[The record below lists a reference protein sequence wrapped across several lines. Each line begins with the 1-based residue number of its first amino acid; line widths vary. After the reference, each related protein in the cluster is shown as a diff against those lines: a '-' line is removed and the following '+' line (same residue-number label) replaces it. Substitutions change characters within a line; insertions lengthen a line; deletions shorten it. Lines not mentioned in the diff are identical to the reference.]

1 MYSLL
6 RNSYPPY
13 RARGCS
19 NDFRIMEIE
28 QEKRGP
34 GRPRGQPKTGG
45 RKKGTPNKVTGDLR
59 EWLSGFLNGNREQ
72 LEKDFAAL
80 EPDERIFAF
89 SRLIGYIIPKQQA
102 VTVEAQVEAEFK
114 QLQKLLSDAPD
125 DAAALIAQ
133 KILELQE
140 RNEK

>member
-1 MYSLL
+1 
-6 RNSYPPY
+6 
-13 RARGCS
+13 
-19 NDFRIMEIE
+19 MEIE

-89 SRLIGYIIPKQQA
+89 SRLVGYVIPKQQT

-114 QLQKLLSDAPD
+114 HLQKLLADAPD

-140 RNEK
+140 NTEK

>member
-1 MYSLL
+1 M
-6 RNSYPPY
+6 
-13 RARGCS
+13 
-19 NDFRIMEIE
+19 DKE

-59 EWLSGFLNGNREQ
+59 EWLAGFLDRNRGQ
-72 LEKDFAAL
+72 LENDFAAL
-80 EPDERIFAF
+80 EPGERIFAF

-102 VTVEAQVEAEFK
+102 VTVEAQVEAEYK
-114 QLQKLLSDAPD
+114 QLQKLLSDVPD